1 MLTAKTT
8 IFLSLGSRERKWG
21 VEWKSISF
29 ISLQESLLQFKLS
42 LIYTVSLSLKCDHQD
57 WLRDDKIET
66 GGVKT
71 IHFFGLS
78 DGGMFLSK
86 NSSFIMMKLQMYTK
100 DCRHDEPDS
109 SNIYFAANWL
119 GCFAPLFLSSVLVL
133 TSKQVNIFLWVLLF
147 YRNKSNSSL
156 YWNAAIGK
164 RQKSPINTSS
174 NNQQVLQ
181 CVLTLSAYQSKGRFF
196 GTSRPKFSVLKDLHH
211 CNGSCVCKLL
221 KHTTG
226 TGSITHNSAY
236 NSSEHSRNWNWY
248 SD

>member
-1 MLTAKTT
+1 MA
-8 IFLSLGSRERKWG
+8 R
-21 VEWKSISF
+21 
-29 ISLQESLLQFKLS
+29 
-42 LIYTVSLSLKCDHQD
+42 LSLKCDHQD
-57 WLRDDKIET
+57 WLRDDKIEN
-66 GGVKT
+66 GEVAT
-71 IHFFGLS
+71 INFFGLS
-78 DGGMFLSK
+78 DGMFLSK

-109 SNIYFAANWL
+109 SNNNCAANWL

-181 CVLTLSAYQSKGRFF
+181 CVLTLSAYQSKGSFF
-196 GTSRPKFSVLKDLHH
+196 GTSRPKFSVILFPSSTLT
-211 CNGSCVCKLL
+211 NSWNSP
-221 KHTTG
+221 
-226 TGSITHNSAY
+226 SIMIY
-236 NSSEHSRNWNWY
+236 WFEHWKWRY
-248 SD
+248 SLFLPLENKEIVI